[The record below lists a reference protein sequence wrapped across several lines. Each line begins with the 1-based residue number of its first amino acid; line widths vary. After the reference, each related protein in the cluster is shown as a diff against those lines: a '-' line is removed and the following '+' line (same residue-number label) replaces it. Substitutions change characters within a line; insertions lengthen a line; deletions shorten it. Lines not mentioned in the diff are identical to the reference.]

1 MEELKIQWHPAFC
14 SAMELILDQDKEY
27 LEFLQEYNLS
37 KKPLE
42 MDLLIIK
49 KTASYK
55 VKDDIGQIF
64 KGHNIFEY
72 KSPDDEMNIDTFYKV
87 NAYAA
92 LYKASAKKVD
102 EIKAEDISISFI
114 RDTKPVKL
122 INNLAK
128 EGFRIHNPYKGIYYV
143 EGKAYFST
151 QIIVVQELSGER
163 HIWLQALTKHLDE
176 QTARKLIK
184 TAHEYS
190 TQGEKQLINA
200 IFAVSVK
207 ANRKLY
213 DSVKEDMDMYEA
225 LRELMADEINESIE
239 EKVNNTRQEDLKALV
254 YILKEVFQDFDAAY
268 QRIITTE
275 AYAGISK
282 EQVMRYWK

>member
-1 MEELKIQWHPAFC
+1 M
-14 SAMELILDQDKEY
+14 
-27 LEFLQEYNLS
+27 
-37 KKPLE
+37 
-42 MDLLIIK
+42 
-49 KTASYK
+49 
-55 VKDDIGQIF
+55 
-64 KGHNIFEY
+64 
-72 KSPDDEMNIDTFYKV
+72 
-87 NAYAA
+87 
-92 LYKASAKKVD
+92 
-102 EIKAEDISISFI
+102 
-114 RDTKPVKL
+114 
-122 INNLAK
+122 
-128 EGFRIHNPYKGIYYV
+128 
-143 EGKAYFST
+143 
-151 QIIVVQELSGER
+151 QELSGER